1 MSASHAPVPS
11 LEALYAAVEALPEG
25 VTGEL
30 VDGQLYAHPR
40 PSARHG
46 FAASSIGGDL
56 FNPFSRGRGGS
67 GGWWI
72 IDEPEVHFVR
82 DLEVCV
88 PDLAGWRREHM
99 TTLPDDQRFETV
111 PDWVCEIASPSTAS
125 YDREK
130 KLPLYARHGVHFAWL
145 VDPAARRLEA
155 FELDGGAWRAIGA
168 FEGEV
173 PIRVAPFAEIV
184 VAPPWE

>member
-1 MSASHAPVPS
+1 MSATYPS
-11 LEALYAAVEALPEG
+11 LDALYAAVVALPEG
-25 VTGEL
+25 VTGEI
-30 VDGQLYAHPR
+30 VDGQLHAHPR

-46 FAASSIGGDL
+46 LIASNLGGDL
-56 FNPFSRGRGGS
+56 VNPFSRGRGGP

-72 IDEPEVHFVR
+72 IGEPEVHFVR
-82 DLEVCV
+82 DVELCV
-88 PDLAGWRREHM
+88 PDLAGWRRERM
-99 TTLPDDQRFETV
+99 PTLPEDQRFEVV

-125 YDREK
+125 YDRDV
-130 KLPLYARHGVHFAWL
+130 KLPLYARHGVRFAWL

-155 FELDGGAWRAIGA
+155 FELTDGAWRAIGA

-184 VAPPWE
+184 VTPPWD